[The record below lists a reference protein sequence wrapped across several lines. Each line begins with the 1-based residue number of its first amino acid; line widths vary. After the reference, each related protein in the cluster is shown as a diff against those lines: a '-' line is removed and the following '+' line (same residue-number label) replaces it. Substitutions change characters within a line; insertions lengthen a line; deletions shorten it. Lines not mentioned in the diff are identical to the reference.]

1 MLTKLLE
8 IRNIVI
14 DTYRK
19 VRFFVN
25 PVIKFIIAL
34 LVFSN
39 INSAIGFNPD
49 FAKTSI
55 VLVMSLVSAVTPGGV
70 MVFLAMVLALLHVYY
85 ASLFLSIIVLMI
97 FIVLYAAL
105 MRFSNGNAIVA
116 VLVPLL
122 APLNLHFAVPMVL
135 GCVATPVSVLPCAC
149 GVVFYYLIDII
160 KTVSGKVIED
170 INLDEIITYYKDIL
184 DVIIGQKEMYIVI
197 IVFALVIIV
206 VFLLRRL
213 PFDYSFL
220 ISVGVGAAVNIIG
233 LLVGSL
239 KFDLSISV
247 GSIIFMSI
255 ICAVITMASDFM
267 KRVLDYTAIEHV
279 QFEDDDFYYYV
290 KAVPKIKISMTNH
303 NIRVL
308 SPGDDD
314 VSEGEAYP
322 DDEDYVSAY
331 SEQAPGYD
339 LYSDYDDEPEPEPEE
354 EENLAM
360 QYAMS
365 DVEGDYEADYEEDM
379 TDETDFDETG
389 YDEAGYDD
397 SGYTETGYDD
407 SDYDRN

>member
-39 INSAIGFNPD
+39 INSAIGFDPR

-55 VLVMSLVSAVTPGGV
+55 VLVLSLISAVTPGGV
-70 MVFLAMVLALLHVYY
+70 MVFLAMVLALLHVYF
-85 ASLFLSIIVLMI
+85 ASVFLSVIVLMI

-160 KTVSGKVIED
+160 KTVSGKVIEE

-354 EENLAM
+354 ENLAM

-389 YDEAGYDD
+389 YDEAGHDD

>member
-55 VLVMSLVSAVTPGGV
+55 VLVLSLISAVTPGGV

-339 LYSDYDDEPEPEPEE
+339 LYSDYDDEPEPEPEK
-354 EENLAM
+354 ENLAM

>member
-70 MVFLAMVLALLHVYY
+70 MVFLAMVLALLHVYF
-85 ASLFLSIIVLMI
+85 ASVFLSVIVLMI

-160 KTVSGKVIED
+160 KTVSGKVIEE

-354 EENLAM
+354 ENLAM

-389 YDEAGYDD
+389 YDEAGHDD
-397 SGYTETGYDD
+397 SGYTETGYND

>member
-19 VRFFVN
+19 VRHFVN

-70 MVFLAMVLALLHVYY
+70 MVFLAMVLALLHVYF
-85 ASLFLSIIVLMI
+85 ASVFLSVIVLMI

-354 EENLAM
+354 ENLAM

-389 YDEAGYDD
+389 YDEAGHDD

>member
-70 MVFLAMVLALLHVYY
+70 MVFLAMVLALLHVYF
-85 ASLFLSIIVLMI
+85 ASVFLSVIVLMI

-160 KTVSGKVIED
+160 KTVSGKVIE
-170 INLDEIITYYKDIL
+170 E
-184 DVIIGQKEMYIVI
+184 KE
-197 IVFALVIIV
+197 
-206 VFLLRRL
+206 
-213 PFDYSFL
+213 
-220 ISVGVGAAVNIIG
+220 
-233 LLVGSL
+233 
-239 KFDLSISV
+239 
-247 GSIIFMSI
+247 
-255 ICAVITMASDFM
+255 
-267 KRVLDYTAIEHV
+267 
-279 QFEDDDFYYYV
+279 
-290 KAVPKIKISMTNH
+290 
-303 NIRVL
+303 
-308 SPGDDD
+308 
-314 VSEGEAYP
+314 
-322 DDEDYVSAY
+322 
-331 SEQAPGYD
+331 
-339 LYSDYDDEPEPEPEE
+339 
-354 EENLAM
+354 
-360 QYAMS
+360 
-365 DVEGDYEADYEEDM
+365 
-379 TDETDFDETG
+379 
-389 YDEAGYDD
+389 
-397 SGYTETGYDD
+397 
-407 SDYDRN
+407 

>member
-55 VLVMSLVSAVTPGGV
+55 VLVLSLISAVTPGGV
-70 MVFLAMVLALLHVYY
+70 MVFLAMVLALLHVYF
-85 ASLFLSIIVLMI
+85 ASVFLSVIVLMI

-339 LYSDYDDEPEPEPEE
+339 LYSDYDDEPEPEPEK
-354 EENLAM
+354 ENLAM

>member
-19 VRFFVN
+19 VRHFVN

-39 INSAIGFNPD
+39 INSAIGFDPR

-55 VLVMSLVSAVTPGGV
+55 VLVLSLISAVTPGGV

-354 EENLAM
+354 ENLAM

>member
-70 MVFLAMVLALLHVYY
+70 MVFLAMVLALLHVYF
-85 ASLFLSIIVLMI
+85 ASVFLSVIVLMI

-160 KTVSGKVIED
+160 KTVSGKVIEE

-354 EENLAM
+354 ENLAM

-389 YDEAGYDD
+389 YDEAGHDD

>member
-19 VRFFVN
+19 VRHFVN

-354 EENLAM
+354 ENLAM

-389 YDEAGYDD
+389 YDEAGHDD